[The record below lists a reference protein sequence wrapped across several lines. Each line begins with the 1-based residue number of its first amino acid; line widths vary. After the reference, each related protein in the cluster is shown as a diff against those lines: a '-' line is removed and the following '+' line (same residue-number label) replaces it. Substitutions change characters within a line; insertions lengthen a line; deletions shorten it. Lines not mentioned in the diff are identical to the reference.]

1 MIARCRRLQ
10 RDLRAFGEV
19 EWLVNGVANKRI
31 CFLLFSSLF
40 LFFFFFFEILGVAV
54 N

>member
-19 EWLVNGVANKRI
+19 EWLVNGVGNKRI
-31 CFLLFSSLF
+31 CFLLFLLS
-40 LFFFFFFEILGVAV
+40 FFFFFEILGVAV

>member
-19 EWLVNGVANKRI
+19 EWLVNGVGNKRI

-40 LFFFFFFEILGVAV
+40 LLFFEILGVAV